1 MEWQP
6 VVGRDREALGESEA
20 FLDFQERLSKVATVD
35 RPVLLLG
42 ERGTGKELAAARL
55 HYLSRRWE
63 GPFVAVNC
71 AALAPSVIESELF
84 GHEAG
89 SFTGAS
95 TRRLGRFET
104 ADGGTL
110 FL

>member
-1 MEWQP
+1 MP
-6 VVGRDREALGESEA
+6 SSRDREALGTSEA
-20 FLDFQERLSKVATVD
+20 FLGFQEELSRAAPVD

-63 GPFVAVNC
+63 GPFVALNC
-71 AALAPSVIESELF
+71 AALAPSVLESELF

-89 SFTGAS
+89 AFTGA
-95 TRRLGRFET
+95 TGRRAGRFE
-104 ADGGTL
+104 AANGGT
-110 FL
+110 